1 MKHALTISVAR
12 KPKDDGIAAVRSLTV
27 RERML
32 RFLLGD
38 KRHVTVIVPGDSVE
52 ELAIR
57 EMKEDTDETLRDQR

>member
-1 MKHALTISVAR
+1 MKHTLTISVAR
-12 KPKDDGIAAVRSLTV
+12 KPKDGGIAAVRSLTV

-38 KRHVTVIVPGDSVE
+38 KRHVTVIMPGDSVE

-57 EMKEDTDETLRDQR
+57 EMKEDTDEAL

>member
-1 MKHALTISVAR
+1 MKHALRISVAR
-12 KPKDDGIAAVRSLTV
+12 KPEENGIAAVRSLTV

-32 RFLLGD
+32 RLLLGD

-57 EMKEDTDETLRDQR
+57 ELKEDTDEALRD